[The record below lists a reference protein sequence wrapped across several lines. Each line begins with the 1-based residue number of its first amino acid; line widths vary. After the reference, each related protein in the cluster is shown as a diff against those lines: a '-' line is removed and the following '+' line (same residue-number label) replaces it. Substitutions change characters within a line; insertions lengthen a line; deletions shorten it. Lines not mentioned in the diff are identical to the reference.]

1 VCTLQCSPPQT
12 EETYIHRSGRTG
24 RAGNTG
30 VSVTLT
36 GGKKDYMIGIIEKK
50 AGVKFE
56 RIAVPQPADI
66 ARASATT
73 AAQCVRDVSDT

>member
-1 VCTLQCSPPQT
+1 M
-12 EETYIHRSGRTG
+12 
-24 RAGNTG
+24 
-30 VSVTLT
+30 TLT

-56 RIAVPQPADI
+56 RISVPQPADI